1 MLVQMFVEAKRHQPS
16 VLYIPALSQWS
27 AVLSPTAKATFGTL
41 LDSLTPSEPVIIIAF
56 MDEPVTELDPEIL
69 AWFGR
74 MGDNLVELHSPDDVC
89 TCRFFRIFESHADVE
104 PLPCRIL
111 QRQKQAYFEDIFH
124 KIELPPDQFPD
135 ALPKRRRVLEE
146 LPKAKPL
153 PPPAPTAAALAEQAT
168 KDQTL
173 KEIVAFRLNPILT
186 ELKKRHNRKSTL
198 TAAEALHR
206 WHQLVERDEAIAKAE
221 RERKEAE
228 EAPTVPNDVAVPP
241 SAQPATGDGIGQPM
255 LVDHISGDP
264 IEQAPDHDADI
275 ATIAEPTGMSEINP
289 PQGPRSLTPPATK
302 PTRPKPHWVDFD
314 LMQEKLMS
322 ADDSYYSLRAFERD
336 IFRIQENVD
345 MAEMDLDKRSKAALL
360 AKEAT
365 LMIKDHFQ
373 DEQQKLE
380 IERMAAR
387 EYAKKNLSKTKG
399 RKSTSTSPTGSR
411 SSNRLSGKG
420 PDITLPQIL
429 QLEKANGKKRSRD
442 GSVDTGSLSN
452 DARAAKRSK
461 QAIVTSE
468 TGSLPALS
476 ILDSISHP
484 GPASLAAGSGTG
496 AGAHA
501 MIAPAFNPDVMAGQI
516 QQRAMVAQPTIN
528 GFRDILNP
536 VETDQRSTTPECPHP
551 NEIRQPT
558 PHPLF
563 LVSDR
568 GIETLRT
575 ILTSETAAFT
585 IEDLEQLHAIALK
598 IVWTHRAAWDRSTM
612 IHELLEICGR
622 FVNQV
627 HIGE

>member
-1 MLVQMFVEAKRHQPS
+1 
-16 VLYIPALSQWS
+16 
-27 AVLSPTAKATFGTL
+27 
-41 LDSLTPSEPVIIIAF
+41 
-56 MDEPVTELDPEIL
+56 
-69 AWFGR
+69 
-74 MGDNLVELHSPDDVC
+74 
-89 TCRFFRIFESHADVE
+89 
-104 PLPCRIL
+104 L
-111 QRQKQAYFEDIFH
+111 QRQKQAYFEDILQ
-124 KIELPPDQFPD
+124 KIELSPDQFPD

-206 WHQLVERDEAIAKAE
+206 WHQLVQRDEAIAKAE

-228 EAPTVPNDVAVPP
+228 QAPAIPDDVPIPAP
-241 SAQPATGDGIGQPM
+241 AQGVTGDDIGQAM
-255 LVDHISGDP
+255 LVDDIPGDP
-264 IEQAPDHDADI
+264 IEQAPHDSVEI
-275 ATIAEPTGMSEINP
+275 ATIAEPAVMSETIP
-289 PQGPRSLTPPATK
+289 AQQPRSPTPPPTK
-302 PTRPKPHWVDFD
+302 PLRPKPHWVDFD

-387 EYAKKNLSKTKG
+387 EYAKKSLLKNKG

-429 QLEKANGKKRSRD
+429 QLEKANGRKRSRD
-442 GSVDTGSLSN
+442 GSVDTASVNN

-461 QAIVTSE
+461 QAIETSE
-468 TGSLPALS
+468 PVSLSAS
-476 ILDSISHP
+476 TILDSFSHP
-484 GPASLAAGSGTG
+484 GPTPLASGSGTG

-501 MIAPAFNPDVMAGQI
+501 MIAPAFNQDVMAGQL
-516 QQRAMVAQPTIN
+516 QQRAMVAQPTMN

-536 VETDQRSTTPECPHP
+536 VETHQRSTTPEVPHP
-551 NEIRQPT
+551 HEIRHPT
-558 PHPLF
+558 PHPPF
-563 LVSDR
+563 LVSSR
-568 GIETLRT
+568 GVQTLREM
-575 ILTSETAAFT
+575 LTNGTDAFT

-598 IVWTHRAAWDRSTM
+598 IVWTYRADWDRSTM

-622 FVNQV
+622 FVTQV
-627 HIGE
+627 HTGE

>member
-1 MLVQMFVEAKRHQPS
+1 M
-16 VLYIPALSQWS
+16 
-27 AVLSPTAKATFGTL
+27 
-41 LDSLTPSEPVIIIAF
+41 
-56 MDEPVTELDPEIL
+56 
-69 AWFGR
+69 
-74 MGDNLVELHSPDDVC
+74 
-89 TCRFFRIFESHADVE
+89 
-104 PLPCRIL
+104 
-111 QRQKQAYFEDIFH
+111 
-124 KIELPPDQFPD
+124 
-135 ALPKRRRVLEE
+135 PKRRRVLEE

-221 RERKEAE
+221 RDRKEAE
-228 EAPTVPNDVAVPP
+228 KAPAVPDEIP
-241 SAQPATGDGIGQPM
+241 IPALAEGVTGDDVEQPM
-255 LVDHISGDP
+255 LVDAIASDP
-264 IEQAPDHDADI
+264 IEQAPINIVEI
-275 ATIAEPTGMSEINP
+275 AMVPDSAVMPESVQ
-289 PQGPRSLTPPATK
+289 PQRPRSPTPSVAK
-302 PTRPKPHWVDFD
+302 PIRPKPHWVDFD

-322 ADDSYYSLRAFERD
+322 PDDSYYSLRAFERD

-345 MAEMDLDKRSKAALL
+345 TAEMDLDKRSKAALL

-420 PDITLPQIL
+420 PDMTLPQIL

-442 GSVDTGSLSN
+442 GSVDTASIHN
-452 DARAAKRSK
+452 DVRAAKRSK
-461 QAIVTSE
+461 HAVETDVTG
-468 TGSLPALS
+468 TLPTLNL
-476 ILDSISHP
+476 LDGPSHP
-484 GPASLAAGSGTG
+484 GPSPLASGSGTG

-501 MIAPAFNPDVMAGQI
+501 MIAPAFNEDIMAGQI
-516 QQRAMVAQPTIN
+516 QQRAMIPQPTMN

-536 VETDQRSTTPECPHP
+536 VETFQRGTTLEISPP
-551 NEIRQPT
+551 NEVRDFT
-558 PHPLF
+558 PHPPFLF
-563 LVSDR
+563 SESKMD
-568 GIETLRT
+568 TLRELL
-575 ILTSETAAFT
+575 ISGTAAFT

-598 IVWTHRAAWDRSTM
+598 IVWRHRAAWDRTAM
-612 IHELLEICGR
+612 IHDLLKICGD
-622 FVNQV
+622 FVTHVQT
-627 HIGE
+627 GE